1 MATENAVSALGK
13 VLEGHSGALA
23 PPDAAR
29 AWGVWAASLPLV
41 EDKVEARAVHAQL
54 VRLLEASDA
63 RCLLWRWRPLT
74 LIILPLAQSAR
85 GAPRAH
91 TAHARCLHWPSCC
104 ASPLATQCWRR
115 APCRRAARAPARG
128 LQRQISAVLSLLPYP

>member
-54 VRLLEASDA
+54 VHLLEAF
-63 RCLLWRWRPLT
+63 RRQV
-74 LIILPLAQSAR
+74 LALAVSPPYSHHPPPGTEAR
-85 GAPRAH
+85 GVRTQPTPGACIGHFVAH
-91 TAHARCLHWPSCC
+91 LPGHTVL
-104 ASPLATQCWRR
+104 
-115 APCRRAARAPARG
+115 AARAMQAC
-128 LQRQISAVLSLLPYP
+128 S